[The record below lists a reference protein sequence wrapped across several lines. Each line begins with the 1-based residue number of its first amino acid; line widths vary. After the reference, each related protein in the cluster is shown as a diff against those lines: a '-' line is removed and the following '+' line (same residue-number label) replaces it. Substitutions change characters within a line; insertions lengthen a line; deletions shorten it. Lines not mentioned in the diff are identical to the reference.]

1 MVRASYR
8 LGQLGLALSPLVPAR
23 DRALAAALLTPPQLA
38 AFGLLAPTDQRHAAR
53 VLRALLTR
61 GERDAD
67 LLVAALLH
75 DLGKADPQGLG
86 RVRLPHR
93 VSKVLA
99 RRLAPGFWDWIS
111 VRPGRGPLHGY
122 YLLRQHPALGAAWA
136 ARLGVAPRA
145 CALIAVHQ
153 DGDIRGSLTSLE
165 GDVSASQSIAAGVG
179 PRRDADEFARVLA
192 ALRWADDRA

>member
-1 MVRASYR
+1 M
-8 LGQLGLALSPLVPAR
+8 PTR
-23 DRALAAALLTPPQLA
+23 DRALAAALLTAPQVA

-93 VSKVLA
+93 VSKVVA
-99 RRLAPGFWDWIS
+99 RRLAPGFWDWAS
-111 VRPGRGPLHGY
+111 ARPGRGPLHGY

-136 ARLGVAPRA
+136 ARLGVTPRT
-145 CALIAVHQ
+145 CALIAAHQ
-153 DGDIRGSLTSLE
+153 ESNTPALPTTVPPIAIAGDRQVMPLPG
-165 GDVSASQSIAAGVG
+165 IAEG
-179 PRRDADEFARVLA
+179 PRWDVGEFAQVLA
-192 ALRWADDRA
+192 ALRWADDHA

>member
-1 MVRASYR
+1 MARASYR

-23 DRALAAALLTPPQLA
+23 DHALAAALLTPPQLA
-38 AFGLLAPTDQRHAAR
+38 AFGLLAPNDRRHAVR
-53 VLRALLTR
+53 VLRILLAG

-99 RRLAPGFWDWIS
+99 RRLLPGLWNRVS
-111 VRPGRGPLHGY
+111 ARPGRGPLRGY
-122 YLLRQHPALGAAWA
+122 YLLRQHPTLGAAWA

-145 CALIAVHQ
+145 CALIVAHQ
-153 DGDIRGSLTSLE
+153 DGDD
-165 GDVSASQSIAAGVG
+165 GDVTTPASAAATGR
-179 PRRDADEFARVLA
+179 PRWDTDEFARVLA